1 MSRRISAGPA
11 AALEP
16 GKSLVIDAEVEPI
29 AVFNM
34 DGAFFACSSRCPH
47 AGGPLADGFVRGT
60 SVVCPWHGWNF
71 DLSVPTDEALDGV
84 IRYAVSVVDGEL
96 FVEFS

>member
-1 MSRRISAGPA
+1 MSRRIPAGPA

-16 GKSLVIDAEVEPI
+16 GKSLVIDDEVEPI

-34 DGAFFACSSRCPH
+34 DGAYYACSSRCPH
-47 AGGPLADGFVRGT
+47 AGGPLADGFVRGS

-71 DLSVPTDEALDGV
+71 DLSLSTQEALDGV
-84 IRYAVSVVDGEL
+84 IRYPVVVEEGEL
-96 FVEFS
+96 FILLS

>member
-1 MSRRISAGPA
+1 MSRRVSAGPA
-11 AALEP
+11 ANLAA
-16 GKSLVIDAEVEPI
+16 GKSLVIETPAEPV

-34 DGAFFACSSRCPH
+34 DGAFYACSSRCPH
-47 AGGPLADGFVRGT
+47 AGGPLADGFTRGT

-84 IRYAVSVVDGEL
+84 IRYSVLIESGEL
-96 FVEFS
+96 FVELS